1 MAKAPQKKRK
11 PRADQATRERILAVA
26 LKLFAERGHDG
37 TTISEVA
44 RQAEVAQPLLH
55 YYFDS
60 KTALWKAA
68 IDMVYTEHSMDFA
81 GAEHLIHSLEPRM
94 LLEMLLRHWVQLTA
108 KYPEVGMIMQYEAGQ
123 ESPRLQWLVE
133 QHLEPAQAHTA
144 KLLEKAQQDGHIK
157 EIPMQHLI
165 PILTGAIR
173 FFFASGP
180 YIKFIYGTDVSD
192 PAVTKSHADYL
203 VDILLNGLL
212 TPPAKA

>member
-1 MAKAPQKKRK
+1 MAKGTSTRK
-11 PRADQATRERILAVA
+11 PRADQATRERILSVA

-44 RQAEVAQPLLH
+44 RQAEMPQPLLH

-68 IDMVYTEHSMDFA
+68 IDMVYTEHRMEFA
-81 GAEHLIHSLEPRM
+81 AVEHLIQSLEPRV
-94 LLEMLLRHWVQLTA
+94 LLEMLLRHWMQLTA

-133 QHLEPAQAHTA
+133 QHLQPAQAHTA
-144 KLLEKAQQDGHIK
+144 NLLESAQLDGHIK
-157 EIPMQHLI
+157 DIPMQHLI

-180 YIKFIYGTDVSD
+180 YIKSIYGIDVSD
-192 PAVTKSHADYL
+192 PAVTKRHADYL
-203 VDILLNGLL
+203 IDILLNGLL
-212 TPPAKA
+212 ANRATA

>member
-1 MAKAPQKKRK
+1 MAKADKNKS
-11 PRADQATRERILAVA
+11 PRSEQATRRRILEVA
-26 LKLFAERGHDG
+26 LRLFAERGHDG

-44 RQAEVAQPLLH
+44 RQAGVAQPLLH
-55 YYFDS
+55 YYFKS

-68 IDMVYTEHSMDFA
+68 IDMVYAEHRAEFA
-81 GAEHLIHSLEPRM
+81 AAEHLIHSLEPRM
-94 LLEMLLRHWVQLTA
+94 VLEMMLRHWLQVTA

-133 QHLEPAQAHTA
+133 QHLQPAQAHTA
-144 KLLEKAQQDGHIK
+144 NLLEQAQQGGHIK

-165 PILTGAIR
+165 PILTGAVR

-180 YIKFIYGTDVSD
+180 YLKFIYGTDVSD
-192 PAVTKSHADYL
+192 PAVIKSQADYL

-212 TPPAKA
+212 MPPDNK